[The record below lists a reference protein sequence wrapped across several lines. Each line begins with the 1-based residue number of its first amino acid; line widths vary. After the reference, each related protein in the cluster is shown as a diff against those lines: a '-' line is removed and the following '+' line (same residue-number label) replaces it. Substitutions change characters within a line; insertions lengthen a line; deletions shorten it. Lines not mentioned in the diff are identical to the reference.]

1 MHVRTNRLKDGRTA
15 MAFCEN
21 YRDGRKTRTRTVE
34 RIGCVEDFPELDDPV
49 AHFKQVARERT
60 AAAREES
67 TVTVE
72 LHMAQKVDKRAEGE
86 RRCAGAAVAC
96 AAYNALGV
104 ERALRNSSRGS
115 GAEYDLNAAMRLFV
129 AERLVDPGSKLSAWE
144 NRHRHF
150 FRSELS
156 ERDCYRALDG
166 IAAARPAVLGA
177 VNRAVAAMGG
187 RDASCLYYDVT
198 NYHFEVEGDG
208 DGLRRRGCAKNHMPK
223 PIVQMGLVQDAEGI
237 PVGYRLFPG
246 NTVDCE
252 TMLPVYGDVRAMAGG
267 GRVVSVADKGNNTST
282 NMALLVAAGDG
293 FVFSQS
299 IRGTKSKAS
308 LREWATSEEGYR
320 VTASDKESGE
330 PLFKVKSRQDS
341 KTVHLKAEDTADG
354 RPADVPV
361 EVKVVAFWSRKYER
375 KARAERAKVL
385 EKARRLVES
394 PGAYSAAT
402 HKGAARWVKDV
413 SFDRESGEVVTGKS
427 SEIDWEAV
435 AEAEKC
441 DGYYVIV
448 TSETGWDE
456 DRIIDA
462 YRELWRIEESFK
474 VTKSELRARPVY
486 VWTPEHIEAHFLI
499 CFVALTVTRLLQRA
513 LGYRW
518 SCEEILDDMA
528 ATCMTKLVSNI
539 WVSDHRTDLTDEL
552 FALMGSPAPLKQ
564 MRLKDVKALF
574 AKSVEIDLR
583 RKSPRK
589 KKSAKKR

>member
-1 MHVRTNRLKDGRTA
+1 MHIRTNRLKDGRTA

-21 YRDGRKTRTRTVE
+21 YRDGKKTRTRTLE
-34 RIGCVEDFPELDDPV
+34 RIGCVEDFPEYDDPI

-60 AAAREES
+60 AAAKENS
-67 TVTVE
+67 TTTVE
-72 LHMAQKVDKRAEGE
+72 LHMAQKVDKRDHGQ
-86 RRCAGAAVAC
+86 RRCTGAAVAC
-96 AAYNALGV
+96 AAYNALGI
-104 ERALRNSSRGS
+104 ERALRNSSRRS
-115 GAEYDLNAAMRLFV
+115 AAEYDLNAAMRLFV
-129 AERLVDPGSKLSAWE
+129 VERLVNPGSKLSAWE
-144 NRHRHF
+144 NRERHF

-198 NYHFEVEGDG
+198 NYHFETKVDG
-208 DGLRRRGCAKNHMPK
+208 DELRRYGCAKNHMPN

-237 PVGYRLFPG
+237 PIGYRLFSG

-252 TMLPVYGDVRAMAGG
+252 TMLPVYDDVRAMAGG

-299 IRGTKSKAS
+299 IRGAKSKAS
-308 LREWATSEEGYR
+308 LREWVTSDAGYR
-320 VTASDKESGE
+320 ITAWDKTGE
-330 PLFKVKSRQDS
+330 VLFKVKSRQDF
-341 KTVHLKAEDTADG
+341 KTVHLRAEDTADG
-354 RPADVPV
+354 RPADVLI

-385 EKARRLVES
+385 KKARKLIES
-394 PGAYSAAT
+394 PGAYNAAT
-402 HKGAARWVKDV
+402 HKGAARWIKNM
-413 SFDRESGEVVTGKS
+413 SFNKESGEIVTGKS
-427 SEIDWEAV
+427 SEIDWEALT
-435 AEAEKC
+435 EAESC

-448 TSETGWDE
+448 TSETDWDE

-486 VWTPEHIEAHFLI
+486 VWTPAHIEAHFLI

-513 LGYRW
+513 LGYHW

-539 WVSDHRTDLTDEL
+539 WVSDHRSDLTDEL
-552 FALMGSPAPLKQ
+552 FALMGLTAPLKH
-564 MRLKDVKALF
+564 MRTADVKKLF
-574 AKSVEIDLR
+574 AKSVKIDLD
-583 RKSPRK
+583 RKSTHK
-589 KKSAKKR
+589 KKSSKRQ

>member
-21 YRDGRKTRTRTVE
+21 YRDGRKTRTRTIE
-34 RIGCVEDFPELDDPV
+34 RIGCVEDFPEYEDPL
-49 AHFKQVARERT
+49 AHFKEVARQRT
-60 AAAREES
+60 AEAREES

-86 RRCAGAAVAC
+86 RKCAGAAVAN
-96 AAYNALGV
+96 AAYNALGI

-115 GAEYDLNAAMRLFV
+115 AAEYDLNAAMRLFV
-129 AERLVDPGSKLSAWE
+129 LERLVEPGSKLSAWE
-144 NRHRHF
+144 GRHRHF
-150 FRSELS
+150 VRCELS
-156 ERDCYRALDG
+156 ERDAYRALDG

-177 VNRAVAAMGG
+177 VNRAVASMGG

-198 NYHFEVEGDG
+198 NYHFETEG
-208 DGLRRRGCAKNHMPK
+208 DGLRRRGCAKNHAPK

-246 NTVDCE
+246 STVDCE
-252 TMLPVYGDVRAMAGG
+252 TMLPVYDDVRAMAGG

-308 LREWATSEEGYR
+308 LREWATSEDGYR
-320 VTASDKESGE
+320 VTAADDAGE

-341 KTVHLKAEDTADG
+341 KTVHLKAEDTASGKPED
-354 RPADVPV
+354 V
-361 EVKVVAFWSRKYER
+361 EVEVRVVAFWSRKYER
-375 KARAERAKVL
+375 RARAERAKVL

-402 HKGAARWVKDV
+402 HKGAARWVKNV
-413 SFDRESGEVVTGKS
+413 SFDRKSGEVVTGKS

-435 AEAEKC
+435 AEAEAC

-456 DRIIDA
+456 DRIIDT
-462 YRELWRIEESFK
+462 YRELWRIVESVQ

-499 CFVALTVTRLLQRA
+499 CFVALTITRLLQRA
-513 LGYRW
+513 LGWRW
-518 SCEEILDDMA
+518 SCSEILDDMA
-528 ATCMTKLVSNI
+528 ATCMTRLVSNI

-552 FALMGSPAPLKQ
+552 FALIGSPAPLKQ
-564 MRLKDVKALF
+564 MRYKDVKALF
-574 AKSVEIDLR
+574 AKSVEIDLS

-589 KKSAKKR
+589 KNSPKKR

>member
-1 MHVRTNRLKDGRTA
+1 MALSQYAALDVGNALRSASRSSGAAYSLDAVCRLLV
-15 MAFCEN
+15 C
-21 YRDGRKTRTRTVE
+21 E
-34 RIGCVEDFPELDDPV
+34 RI
-49 AHFKQVARERT
+49 
-60 AAAREES
+60 
-67 TVTVE
+67 
-72 LHMAQKVDKRAEGE
+72 
-86 RRCAGAAVAC
+86 
-96 AAYNALGV
+96 
-104 ERALRNSSRGS
+104 
-115 GAEYDLNAAMRLFV
+115 
-129 AERLVDPGSKLSAWE
+129 VDPGSKLSAWS
-144 NRHRHF
+144 NRGRYF
-150 FRSELS
+150 FRSNLS
-156 ERDCYRALDG
+156 DDDVYRALDG
-166 IAAARPAVLGA
+166 IAAARDIVVSTINRRIAQSGARDLSAV
-177 VNRAVAAMGG
+177 
-187 RDASCLYYDVT
+187 YYDVT
-198 NYHFEVEGDG
+198 NYYFEVDG
-208 DGLRRRGCAKNHMPK
+208 EDGLRMKGVSKEHRRS
-223 PIVQMGLVQDAEGI
+223 PIVQMGLLQDAGGI
-237 PVGYRLFPG
+237 PISYRVFPG
-246 NTVDCE
+246 NTADCA
-252 TMLPVYGDVRAMAGG
+252 TMIPVLADMKRDHGLE
-267 GRVVSVADKGNNTST
+267 RVVAVADKGLNCSENI
-282 NMALLVAAGDG
+282 AAAAASGDG

-299 IRGTKSKAS
+299 IRGTKSDGA
-308 LREWATSEEGYR
+308 LRSWVLEEAGYR
-320 VTASDKESGE
+320 RGE
-330 PLFKVKSRQDS
+330 DFKVKSRQGF

-402 HKGAARWVKDV
+402 HRGAARWVKNV
-413 SFDRESGEVVTGKS
+413 SFDKESGEVVTGKS

-435 AEAEKC
+435 AEAERC

-456 DRIIDA
+456 DRIIDT

-474 VTKSELRARPVY
+474 VTKSELRARPVF

-499 CFVALTVTRLLQRA
+499 CFVALTITRLLQRA

-518 SCEEILDDMA
+518 SCEEILDDIA
-528 ATCMTKLVSNI
+528 ATCMTRLVSNI

>member
-1 MHVRTNRLKDGRTA
+1 MHVRATKRKDGRTY

-21 YRDGRKTRTRTVE
+21 YRRDGRTATRTVE
-34 RIGCVEDFPELDDPV
+34 PIGFAEDFPEYDDPV
-49 AHFKQVARERT
+49 AHFKEEARRRT
-60 AAAREES
+60 EAARAES

-86 RRCAGAAVAC
+86 RRCAGAAVAV

-115 GAEYDLNAAMRLFV
+115 AAEYDLNAAMRLFV
-129 AERLVDPGSKLSAWE
+129 VERMVDPGSKLSAWE

-156 ERDCYRALDG
+156 ERDAYRALDG
-166 IAAARPAVLGA
+166 IAAAKPAVLGA

-198 NYHFEVEGDG
+198 NYHFETESEG

-252 TMLPVYGDVRAMAGG
+252 TMLPVYDDVRAMAGG

-320 VTASDKESGE
+320 VTARDKLGE
-330 PLFKVKSRQDS
+330 PLFMVKSRQDS
-341 KTVHLKAEDTADG
+341 KTVHLKAEDTASG
-354 RPADVPV
+354 RPEDV
-361 EVKVVAFWSRKYER
+361 EVEAKVVAFWSRKYER
-375 KARAERAKVL
+375 KARAERARVL

-402 HKGAARWVKDV
+402 HRGAARWVKNV

-435 AEAEKC
+435 AEAEAC

-456 DRIIDA
+456 DRIIDT

-513 LGYRW
+513 LGWRY
-518 SCEEILDDMA
+518 SCAEILDDMA
-528 ATCMTKLVSNI
+528 ATCMTRLVSNI

-564 MRLKDVKALF
+564 MRLKDVKGLF
-574 AKSVEIDLR
+574 AKTVEIDLK
-583 RKSPRK
+583 RKSTRK
-589 KKSAKKR
+589 KRSSEKA

>member
-208 DGLRRRGCAKNHMPK
+208 DELRRRGCAKNHMPK

-282 NMALLVAAGDG
+282 NMALLAAAGDG

-394 PGAYSAAT
+394 PGAY
-402 HKGAARWVKDV
+402 
-413 SFDRESGEVVTGKS
+413 
-427 SEIDWEAV
+427 
-435 AEAEKC
+435 
-441 DGYYVIV
+441 
-448 TSETGWDE
+448 
-456 DRIIDA
+456 
-462 YRELWRIEESFK
+462 
-474 VTKSELRARPVY
+474 
-486 VWTPEHIEAHFLI
+486 
-499 CFVALTVTRLLQRA
+499 
-513 LGYRW
+513 
-518 SCEEILDDMA
+518 
-528 ATCMTKLVSNI
+528 
-539 WVSDHRTDLTDEL
+539 
-552 FALMGSPAPLKQ
+552 
-564 MRLKDVKALF
+564 
-574 AKSVEIDLR
+574 
-583 RKSPRK
+583 
-589 KKSAKKR
+589 

>member
-1 MHVRTNRLKDGRTA
+1 MHVRTNKLKDGRTS

-21 YRDGRKTRTRTVE
+21 YRDGKRTRTRTVE

-49 AHFKQVARERT
+49 AHFKEVARERT
-60 AAAREES
+60 EAMRAES
-67 TVTVE
+67 TVAVE
-72 LHMAQKVDKRAEGE
+72 LHMARKVDKRAEGE
-86 RRCAGAAVAC
+86 RRCAGAAVAV

-104 ERALRNSSRGS
+104 ERAIRNSARGS
-115 GAEYDLNAAMRLFV
+115 GAAYDANAAMRLFTV
-129 AERLVDPGSKLSAWE
+129 ERLVDPGSKLSAWE
-144 NRHRHF
+144 SRRRHF

-156 ERDCYRALDG
+156 ERDAYRALDD

-177 VNRAVAAMGG
+177 VNRAVAAAGG

-198 NYHFEVEGDG
+198 NYHFETASEG

-223 PIVQMGLVQDAEGI
+223 PIVQMGLVQDAEGVPI
-237 PVGYRLFPG
+237 GYRLFPG

-252 TMLPVYGDVRAMAGG
+252 TMLPVYDDVRAMAGG
-267 GRVVSVADKGNNTST
+267 GRVVSVADKGNNTSA

-299 IRGTKSKAS
+299 IRGTKSKAA
-308 LREWATSEEGYR
+308 LRDWAVSGEGWR
-320 VTASDKESGE
+320 VTAADGAGE
-330 PLFKVKSRQDS
+330 PLFMVKSRQDV
-341 KTVHLKAEDTADG
+341 KTVHLEAGDTASG
-354 RPADVPV
+354 KPADVDV

-402 HKGAARWVKDV
+402 HRGAARWVKGV
-413 SFDRESGEVVTGKS
+413 SFDEESGEVVTGRS
-427 SEIDWEAV
+427 SEIDREAL
-435 AEAEKC
+435 AEAERC

-448 TSETGWDE
+448 TSETGWSE

-499 CFVALTVTRLLQRA
+499 CFVALVIARLLQRA
-513 LGYRW
+513 LGGRY
-518 SCEEILDDMA
+518 SCGEILDDMA
-528 ATCMTKLVSNI
+528 ATCMTRLVSNI

-552 FALMGSPAPLKQ
+552 FALMGRPAPLKH
-564 MRLKDVKALF
+564 MRTRDVKALF
-574 AKSVEIDLR
+574 SKSVEIDLR

-589 KKSAKKR
+589 KKSGKGS